1 MNTANG
7 PPTGTVGAA
16 FGGNGGAGA
25 ATITAGSGGASG
37 AGAAVFE
44 KTVCVMF

>member
-7 PPTGTVGAA
+7 PPIGTAGAA

-25 ATITAGSGGASG
+25 ATITAGSGGAG
-37 AGAAVFE
+37 ATVFV
-44 KTVCVMF
+44 KTARVMF